1 MKWYNDLKIRYK
13 LLFTFGIPVFL
24 LVVLAI
30 LSGIQLGNIDK
41 KYSNLV
47 DTSVWRQN
55 SISKA
60 IADMQRLRYINL
72 TKEYLAKTNAGEDEF
87 LSLQNK
93 FNTLAEQFIYHLNV
107 YRVNLGIDNN
117 LPESE
122 KQKRMG
128 YIDETL
134 DIFVNEYMAKT
145 KELDSSLFTEG
156 QETDKVMRDIFETG
170 DLISDKLD
178 SFYRLITFMV
188 QEISTETSANS
199 HRAIMILINI
209 TIILVALSI
218 FVSLFMSRTIKT
230 PITQMENAMHEIS
243 RGNLSYPIR
252 CDHNDELGMLANQIG
267 NMVDNISE
275 MNKVMT
281 IMANID
287 SIVIVTDLDYNLKY
301 INQSCADLLGLD
313 INACKGKKCY
323 KALRNLDAPCKICQM
338 PKLLPYKDSYPS
350 RDYEYLYDETIGAW
364 VGGKSAI
371 IHWVDG
377 SMAYLQSIKNETDR
391 KITQEQLYDAKK
403 AAEEALS
410 ARSIFFA
417 NMSHEIRT
425 PMNAVLGMSEL
436 LLQEKLNQRQIR
448 YVSDI
453 KMSAGALLNIINDI
467 LDVSKLQA
475 GKLQLVPVHYD
486 FDAMIDNIGSIAH
499 FLTEDSHKTISFNL
513 VMQKRDPVC
522 LYGDDMR
529 LRQVLLN
536 LLSNAIKFTEN
547 GHIQLEVNFTD
558 TALQFTISDTG
569 IGIPAESIPTL
580 FDAFEQ
586 VDTVR
591 NRNIKGTGLGLTI
604 SKAIVEMMGGHI
616 TIESEYGRGTS
627 FHVEIPKVLGDTA
640 LVEHIDSKEVALCA
654 PDAKILVVDDNE
666 TNLNVAYGL
675 LRLFRIT
682 ADTATSGRQAIDMI
696 QQKHYDIVFMD
707 HRMPEMS
714 GVETTKLIREMGIDV
729 PIIALTASAVVGAKD
744 MMQEAGMNDYLWKP
758 IVKTELI
765 HLLKKWIPA
774 EKLLDPSEIP
784 TDTDDEDDTNEDVAA
799 SVKASASIGADEF
812 WEKLDHIEGLDL
824 SLGLSR
830 VDDQKDIYEKSLKY
844 MIQEIEKYEKNLN
857 AFLAANNM
865 HQFGIAVHGVK
876 GSLANIG
883 AMELSSKAFALE
895 KASDKTD
902 SDFCAVN
909 LPPFLEELNE
919 LGDKLKEAFSLIC
932 QSNGPIEIPP
942 ELPPI
947 FDRLLNAFGEFDFV
961 RVEEELTVMD
971 TLHVSGALKGEIEKI
986 KDSAMMMDFDG
997 ATKTIQRLA
1006 A

>member
-30 LSGIQLGNIDK
+30 LSGIQLGSIDK

-47 DTSVWRQN
+47 ATSVWRQN

-72 TKEYLAKTNAGEDEF
+72 TKEYLVKVNAGEDEF
-87 LSLQNK
+87 LSLQDK
-93 FNTLAEQFIYHLNV
+93 FNTLAEQFINRLDF
-107 YRVNLGIDNN
+107 YRTNLSIDPN
-117 LPESE
+117 LSESE
-122 KQKRMG
+122 KQKRTG

-134 DIFVNEYMAKT
+134 DIFINEYLTKT
-145 KELDSSLFTEG
+145 KELDSSLFIENRG
-156 QETDKVMRDIFETG
+156 TDVVMREIFETG
-170 DLISDKLD
+170 DLISKKLD
-178 SFYRLITFMV
+178 SFYLLITSMV
-188 QEISTETSANS
+188 QEVSEDTSANS
-199 HRAIMILINI
+199 QRAILLLINMAA
-209 TIILVALSI
+209 ILVVLSVL
-218 FVSLFMSRTIKT
+218 VSFFMSRTIKT
-230 PITQMENAMHEIS
+230 PITRMENAMQEIS
-243 RGNLSYPIR
+243 GGNLSYPIR
-252 CDHNDELGMLANQIG
+252 SDHNDELGMLANQIG
-267 NMVDNISE
+267 DMVDNISE

-287 SIVIVTDLDYNLKY
+287 SMVIVTDLDYNLKY
-301 INQSCADLLGLD
+301 INKSCADLLGVD

-323 KALRNLDAPCKICQM
+323 KALRNLDSPCSFCQM
-338 PKLLPYKDSYPS
+338 PQLLPQKDSYPT
-350 RDYEYLYDETIGAW
+350 RDYEFLYDASIGAW

-371 IHWVDG
+371 IRWVDG
-377 SMAYLQSIKNETDR
+377 SMAYLQSIKNETER
-391 KITQEQLYDAKK
+391 KKNQEQLYEAKK
-403 AAEEALS
+403 AAEEAL
-410 ARSIFFA
+410 AAKSIFFA

-436 LLQEKLNQRQIR
+436 LLQEKLNQRQFR

-499 FLTEDSHKTISFNL
+499 FLTEDSHKAISFNL
-513 VMQKRDPVC
+513 VMQKQEPVC

-536 LLSNAIKFTEN
+536 LISNAIKFTEK
-547 GHIQLEVNFTD
+547 GYVQLEVSFTD
-558 TALQFTISDTG
+558 AALQFTISDTG

-586 VDTVR
+586 VDMLK

-616 TIESEYGRGTS
+616 TIESEYGKGTS
-627 FHVEIPKVLGDTA
+627 FHVEVPKVLGDAA
-640 LVEHIDSKEVALCA
+640 LVEYIDSKEVALCA
-654 PDAKILVVDDNE
+654 PDAKVLVVDDNE
-666 TNLNVAYGL
+666 TNLNVACGL

-682 ADTATSGRQAIDMI
+682 ADTATSGRQAIDLI
-696 QQKHYDIVFMD
+696 QCKHYDVVFMD

-714 GVETTKLIREMGIDV
+714 GVEATGLIRKLGINV
-729 PIIALTASAVVGAKD
+729 PIIALTASAVNGAKD
-744 MMQEAGMNDYLWKP
+744 MMLEAGMNDYLWKP

-774 EKLLDPSEIP
+774 EKLLDPSETSVP
-784 TDTDDEDDTNEDVAA
+784 ADTEDDAD
-799 SVKASASIGADEF
+799 KHDEF
-812 WEKLDHIEGLDL
+812 WEKLDQIEGLDL
-824 SLGLSR
+824 PLGLSR
-830 VDDQKDIYEKSLKY
+830 VDGQKDIYEKSLKY
-844 MIQEIEKYEKNLN
+844 IMQEIEKYEKKLN
-857 AFLAANNM
+857 TFLAANDM
-865 HQFGIAVHGVK
+865 QQFGIVAHGMK

-883 AMELSSKAFALE
+883 AMELSSRALALE
-895 KASDKTD
+895 KASDKMEN
-902 SDFCAVN
+902 DFCATN
-909 LPPFLEELNE
+909 LPPFLEELKGLHDRLE
-919 LGDKLKEAFSLIC
+919 EVFSLIY
-932 QSNGPIEIPP
+932 QSGGPIEIPP
-942 ELPPI
+942 ELPVI
-947 FDRLLNAFGEFDFV
+947 FRRLSDAFDEFDMLH
-961 RVEEELTVMD
+961 VEEELAALD
-971 TLHVSGALKGEIEKI
+971 ALPINGALKEEIRKI
-986 KDSAMMMDFDG
+986 KDSAMMMDYDD
-997 ATKTIQRLA
+997 ATETMRKLA